1 MPPAFPARQG
11 LNPPRTYAPAVDTAA
26 SDLIK
31 TARAWAA
38 DDPDPGTRA
47 ELEALID
54 GADTA
59 ALAERFTTPLTFGTA
74 GIRGTLGAGPGRMNR
89 AVVRRVSAGLAAR
102 VKAEAGAGQPLVVV
116 GRDARHGSAELAR
129 DAAAVL
135 VGAGLRVLRFPEPV
149 PTPLVAFAV
158 RHLDAAAGV
167 VVTASHNPASDNGYK
182 VYWSQGA
189 QIVAPLDAEIAAA
202 AAAVPAGADL
212 PLGGDIADLGAELSE
227 AYLAA
232 TLPLVRPGPRDLR
245 IAYTP
250 LHGVAGR
257 MLQGLLRRAGFDD
270 LHVVPSQFEPD
281 PDFPTVGFP
290 NPEEPGAMDAV
301 LDLASA
307 IAADLVLAND
317 PDGDRIAVAVPA
329 PSGGFQPLTG
339 DEIGCVLAEALLAR
353 TAGPAT
359 VATTVVSSQLLA
371 RIAQSHGADYAETL
385 TGFKWLAGA
394 AAEAEAAGRPLV
406 LAYEQALGVMC
417 GSVVRDK
424 DGLSAAL
431 VMAALAAER
440 KAVGSSILAALDELA
455 VRHGLHLTTG
465 RSARLEG
472 AEGQAAIAS
481 ALARLRSE
489 PPSSIAG
496 VEVIAWDDHAAG
508 SRRRADGAVEVLA
521 TPPTD
526 LLGFRLADG
535 SRAQV
540 RPSGTEPLLKA
551 YLEIVEPVT
560 DGDVAAART
569 SGTARLERL
578 ADAFAD
584 LALPR

>member
-1 MPPAFPARQG
+1 MHDAE
-11 LNPPRTYAPAVDTAA
+11 
-26 SDLIK
+26 DLIA
-31 TARAWAA
+31 TARAWAD
-38 DDPDPGTRA
+38 DDPDPATRA
-47 ELEALID
+47 ELQALID
-54 GADTA
+54 AGDTA
-59 ALAERFTTPLTFGTA
+59 ALNERFAAPLTFGTA

-102 VKAEAGAGQPLVVV
+102 ILQEPGARDRVVVV
-116 GRDARHGSAELAR
+116 GRDARHGSAELAE
-129 DAAAVL
+129 DTAQVL
-135 VGAGLRVLRFPEPV
+135 AGAGLRVVRFPDPV

-182 VYWSQGA
+182 VYWSAGA
-189 QIVAPLDAEIAAA
+189 QIVPPLDDEIASAA
-202 AAAVPAGADL
+202 RAVESIADL
-212 PLGGDIADLGAELSE
+212 PLGGDISDLGPELAE

-232 TLPLVRPGPRDLR
+232 TLPLVPPGPRDLR
-245 IAYTP
+245 VVYTP

-257 MLQGLLRRAGFDD
+257 LLTELLQRAGFED
-270 LHVVPSQFEPD
+270 LHVVAEQAEPD
-281 PDFPTVGFP
+281 PDFPTVRFP
-290 NPEEPGAMDAV
+290 NPEEHGAMDAA
-301 LDLASA
+301 LALA
-307 IAADLVLAND
+307 NQIGADLVLAND
-317 PDGDRIAVAVPA
+317 PDGDRIATAVPTD
-329 PSGGFQPLTG
+329 GGYRLLSG
-339 DEIGCVLAEALLAR
+339 DEIGCVLAEALLSR
-353 TAGPAT
+353 TTGPAT

-371 RIAQSHGADYAETL
+371 RIAEAHGADYAETL

-394 AAEAEAAGRPLV
+394 AAAAEAANRPLV

-417 GSVVRDK
+417 GSAVRDK
-424 DGLSAAL
+424 DGMSAAL

-440 KAVGSSILAALDELA
+440 KAAGSDLLEALDELA

-472 AEGQAAIAS
+472 PEGKAAIDA
-481 ALARLRSE
+481 ALARLRAE
-489 PPSSIAG
+489 PPTAIGG
-496 VEVIAWDDHAAG
+496 VEVVAWDDHRAG
-508 SRRRADGAVEVLA
+508 TRRRSDGTVEELT

-551 YLEIVEPVT
+551 YIEIVEPVT
-560 DGDVAAART
+560 DSDVAAARERG
-569 SGTARLERL
+569 SARLERL
-578 ADAFAD
+578 ADAFAE